1 MRSPAKTRIPAPS
14 NRSELGSGVE
24 TAPLSAANP
33 VAIAPLAALAGEEVT
48 KMCAAASNPSLFA
61 VNTFDA
67 LAHVP
72 LVSVTSNEMVSDE
85 CVNPSNELSAGKYG
99 DRHIRP
105 SPFPAILRIWRCC
118 WNQPSRLLLRL
129 IKVPAAPVRS
139 AGSGCNSW
147 LLVQVPQSVLN
158 RDQYVCKQVQFI
170 HALGVA

>member
-1 MRSPAKTRIPAPS
+1 MGSHASISGKGTRP
-14 NRSELGSGVE
+14 ELAFIATVSKLSG
-24 TAPLSAANP
+24 
-33 VAIAPLAALAGEEVT
+33 T
-48 KMCAAASNPSLFA
+48 KAAAAVAASVRAGTEEQETQFLKRTETRAPYSLA
-61 VNTFDA
+61 PTRRA
-67 LAHVP
+67 LVLQLSHWIA
-72 LVSVTSNEMVSDE
+72 LNGTGKK
-85 CVNPSNELSAGKYG
+85 SAGKYG

-139 AGSGCNSW
+139 AGSGCKSW